1 MTLENIIIEQP
12 TILDID
18 RLVKLHNKHL
28 LNNLTQE
35 QIKEGFIRVT
45 YDSDNFKSIIN
56 DNAIVV
62 VRTQD
67 EIFGYYLL
75 GHSTKSASLKYQFE
89 ALNMFS
95 IYGIKLSELKV
106 ACGAQAILEKE
117 FRGRGLTEKML
128 QKLIEQ
134 VSSKYNYLFSSI
146 TKYNSNAYKV
156 HKSSGYIIVGE
167 DETKYFVCLNLNSK
181 N

>member
-1 MTLENIIIEQP
+1 MDNLSIEQP
-12 TILDID
+12 TVLDIG
-18 RLVKLHNKHL
+18 RLINLHNKHL
-28 LNNLTQE
+28 LTNLTQE

-45 YDSDNFKSIIN
+45 YDPDNFKSIIN

-62 VRTQD
+62 VKTQD
-67 EIFGYYLL
+67 EIVGYYLL
-75 GHSTKSASLKYQFE
+75 GHSSKSPFLEYQFE
-89 ALNMFS
+89 ALNM
-95 IYGIKLSELKV
+95 YTLDGIRLSELKV

-117 FRGRGLTEKML
+117 YRGKGLTEKML

-156 HKSSGYIIVGE
+156 HKNSGYIIVGE
-167 DETKYFVCLNLNSK
+167 DESKYFVCLKLNS
-181 N
+181 